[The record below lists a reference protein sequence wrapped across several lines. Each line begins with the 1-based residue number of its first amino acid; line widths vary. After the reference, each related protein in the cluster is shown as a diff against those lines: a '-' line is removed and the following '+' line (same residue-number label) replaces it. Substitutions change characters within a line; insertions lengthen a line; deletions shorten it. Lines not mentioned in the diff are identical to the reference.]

1 MTGLVPVIHA
11 FLPFA
16 PPAKPPP
23 AKTPPT
29 RQPNFPLAIQV
40 CLGIHSREQPGPKE
54 GQHAALAPQFP
65 STPLPAPHRRRP
77 VRPQDTP
84 APAAAGRRAAKLRPG
99 PALPARDRLRRLLRA
114 PPAAEEAVPRQPVA
128 PRPHLVVRQQADRLD
143 RPPQAPLPPLRDR
156 PRPLHRRPRQ
166 RRLEGRGRALQARPP
181 RRGTP
186 AGRAPPVPR
195 KPPAVLDPP
204 PRARR
209 PQRPR
214 TDAAAVRARAL
225 ADDRPSRLARILAP
239 SRPPRG
245 RARPR
250 TRPRPPY
257 PPRDPAP

>member
-1 MTGLVPVIHA
+1 PAASARPPRQTAPPRALPTRGEAGQADRRAVTCTNRIVPARVGGSGKMHA
-11 FLPFA
+11 ARGFA
-16 PPAKPPP
+16 PL
-23 AKTPPT
+23 T
-29 RQPNFPLAIQV
+29 
-40 CLGIHSREQPGPKE
+40 
-54 GQHAALAPQFP
+54 
-65 STPLPAPHRRRP
+65 
-77 VRPQDTP
+77 
-84 APAAAGRRAAKLRPG
+84 
-99 PALPARDRLRRLLRA
+99 
-114 PPAAEEAVPRQPVA
+114 EEAVPRQPVA

-250 TRPRPPY
+250 ARPRPPY
-257 PPRDPAP
+257 PPPDPAPPRTPARPPSRRTCRAQKRAARIAPD